1 MFLNFCG
8 NPVNSTVNDCRHIL
22 YPPQVYPPS
31 YTKDVSIV
39 DLAESFV
46 SVDEGGNSSAIQ
58 DMISLGNT
66 QGKILNHRFR

>member
-1 MFLNFCG
+1 MFLSLFG
-8 NPVNSTVNDCRHIL
+8 NPVTTVNGCRHIL
-22 YPPQVYPPS
+22 YPPQVHPPS
-31 YTKDVSIV
+31 YAKDVSIV

-66 QGKILNHRFR
+66 QGKILNHSFR